1 MLDSQKPKIK
11 NQIKLKIIDWYILK
25 RYLVT
30 FLFTL
35 LILIPIA
42 IAIDVSEKID
52 NFLEH
57 PNLGLEE
64 IVNDYYI
71 NFIIYYANTFMPLAL
86 FIAVI
91 LFTSKLSNN
100 TEIIAITNAKVSF
113 TRFLFPYFIGATLV
127 TLLSLG
133 MNHYVVPSSTK
144 IRKKFEKQYIKSSRQ
159 KRDLKLVTNFSL
171 QLTDSTYIYI
181 KSFNIDTNS
190 GYDFTSETYNGLQLK
205 SKLFAD
211 NIKFT
216 QKDSVF
222 VPKDSTYVKRDSIF
236 TLGRWRKRIIYKDR
250 DSIFKGTKI
259 DTVFNFTPRDL
270 IYKSSFAQEMPTGEL
285 VDFIELSQ
293 KRGVK
298 NLNAYWVELFKR
310 TSLPIASYILTIIA
324 VALAFRKRRGG
335 TGVNLALGVGI
346 MFLYIFFMKIG
357 EVLGSVPNVSSLA
370 YVWLPNIMFG
380 ILAIYLYYNA
390 RK

>member
-1 MLDSQKPKIK
+1 M
-11 NQIKLKIIDWYILK
+11 KIIDWYILK
-25 RYLVT
+25 RFLVT

-42 IAIDVSEKID
+42 IAIDVSEKVD

-64 IVNDYYI
+64 ILNDYYL
-71 NFIIYYANTFMPLAL
+71 NFIIYYTNTFMPLAL

-113 TRFLFPYFIGATLV
+113 TRFLYPYFIGATLI
-127 TLLSLG
+127 TLVSLG
-133 MNHYVVPSSTK
+133 MNHYVVPKSSK
-144 IRKKFEKQYIKSSRQ
+144 VRKAFEKKYISNTKQ
-159 KRDLKLVTNFSL
+159 KNELKYISDFSL
-171 QLTDSTYIYI
+171 QLTDSTYIFI
-181 KSFNIDTNS
+181 RSFNTETNS
-190 GYDFTSETYNGLQLK
+190 GYDFTSETYDGLELK

-211 NIKFT
+211 NLRYNT
-216 QKDSVF
+216 
-222 VPKDSTYVKRDSIF
+222 KDSTFALTRWRKRLIFENRDSIF
-236 TLGRWRKRIIYKDR
+236 SGN
-250 DSIFKGTKI
+250 KI

-270 IYKSSFAQEMPTGEL
+270 IYKSAFAQEMPTNEL
-285 VDFIELSQ
+285 VKFIDLSK

-298 NLNAYWVELFKR
+298 NLNAYLVELYKR

-335 TGVNLALGVGI
+335 TGVNLAIGVGI
-346 MFLYIFFMKIG
+346 MFLYVFFMKIG
-357 EVLGSVPNVSSLA
+357 EVLGSVAGVNSLN
-370 YVWLPNIMFG
+370 YVWIPNIMFG
-380 ILAIYLYYNA
+380 SLAIYLYFNA